1 MLTRNA
7 ALLSKYVCRIKGWI
21 YNKDNSGNKGKAV
34 AIATVFLLLSELS
47 LLYNTYIIMCS
58 A

>member
-1 MLTRNA
+1 MLTRNSD
-7 ALLSKYVCRIKGWI
+7 LLSKYVCRIKGWI

-47 LLYNTYIIMCS
+47 LLYNTYYNNV
-58 A
+58 